1 MTLCF
6 LKAAIILSLTSAA
19 CAFYSAHLFL
29 FTTFWSYKI
38 YYFSFD
44 PTFCKIYLPMNQTIE
59 TIKIKLDIYQK
70 SNITLAYQL
79 LSQIWSL
86 MKMRQFGK
94 YELSNYALN
103 VIQYLGIRLLFSFKD
118 NSADITLEMN
128 NAMKGFL

>member
-1 MTLCF
+1 
-6 LKAAIILSLTSAA
+6 
-19 CAFYSAHLFL
+19 
-29 FTTFWSYKI
+29 
-38 YYFSFD
+38 
-44 PTFCKIYLPMNQTIE
+44 MNQTIE

-70 SNITLAYQL
+70 I
-79 LSQIWSL
+79 IL

-118 NSADITLEMN
+118 NSVDITLEMN